1 MLNAFIELFVHLFA
15 WIGVNLSIKADEVKN
30 KKILNDISRREADIK
45 KSEEDY
51 YKRCEE
57 DIRREFGD

>member
-30 KKILNDISRREADIK
+30 KEFLDFIKESEADIK

-51 YKRCEE
+51 YKRLEE